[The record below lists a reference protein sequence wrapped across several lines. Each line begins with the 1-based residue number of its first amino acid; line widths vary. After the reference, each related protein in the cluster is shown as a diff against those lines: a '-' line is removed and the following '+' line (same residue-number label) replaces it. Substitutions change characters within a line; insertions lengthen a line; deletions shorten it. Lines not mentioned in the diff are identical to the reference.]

1 MQRQQQTPSGFGCC
15 FAGAAAAGRASKA
28 ACPIQNPKSKI
39 QNTAGRVVVIGASN
53 TDLVVHVPRLPQAGE
68 SVLGGDLLT
77 FAGGKGANQAV
88 AAARAGAKAYFIG
101 AFGDDAFGRARR
113 ADLEKEGVDCSGCV
127 VKKGV
132 PSGVAL
138 IAIGEGKGKA
148 KAENLI
154 FVAPGAN
161 RSLRPEDV
169 SKAMPKNL
177 SIDDV
182 VLCSL
187 EVPLPAVMQAL
198 HMANSVAAT
207 VILNP
212 APFPPEGLPD
222 ELLKRCNMVV
232 PNEVETEALF
242 HAPPRTPE
250 ARARMLEFIQRLCH
264 HIILTRGAKGA
275 VYYYQ
280 SGISK
285 LGAKTIPAP
294 QVKPLDTVGAGDC
307 FNGCLAAH
315 LADNWFGIEG
325 AIEGAIRFAVAAA
338 ALKVTRHGAQAGM
351 PHRAEILGMARR
363 AHMGK

>member
-1 MQRQQQTPSGFGCC
+1 VNRNL
-15 FAGAAAAGRASKA
+15 AERATK
-28 ACPIQNPKSKI
+28 
-39 QNTAGRVVVIGASN
+39 GRVIVIGASN
-53 TDLVVHVPRLPQAGE
+53 TDLVVHVPKLPQAGE

-88 AAARAGAKAYFIG
+88 AAARAGAKAYFVG

-127 VKKGV
+127 LKKGV

-161 RSLRPEDV
+161 RRLTPEDV
-169 SKAMPKNL
+169 KKAMPKDL
-177 SIDDV
+177 SEDDV

-198 HMANSVAAT
+198 HIANTVEAT

-222 ELLKRCNMVV
+222 ELLMHCHVVV
-232 PNEVETEALF
+232 PNEVEAKALF
-242 HAPPRTPE
+242 HVSPRTPE
-250 ARARMLEFIQRLCH
+250 ARARMLWFIQRRCP
-264 HIILTRGAKGA
+264 HIVLTRGAKGA
-275 VYYYQ
+275 VHYRL
-280 SGISK
+280 SGIRK
-285 LGAKTIPAP
+285 LGAKIIPAP
-294 QVKPLDTVGAGDC
+294 QVTPVDTVGAGDC

-315 LADNWFGIEG
+315 LAEYWFD
-325 AIEGAIRFAVAAA
+325 IEGAIRFAVAAA
-338 ALKVTRHGAQAGM
+338 ALKVTRHGAQAGL
-351 PHRAEILGMARR
+351 PYRKEILKMARQQMNR
-363 AHMGK
+363 QDAKENSMEPQINADKRR